1 MFQRCRYGEHFQAHG
16 GHSSEVRERN
26 ESSQTLVR
34 RFAQISLAFLP
45 LVHFFFLVWGCH
57 QSTFIEQ
64 GSKINIIE

>member
-45 LVHFFFLVWGCH
+45 LVHFSFGMGM
-57 QSTFIEQ
+57 SSEYIYRA
-64 GSKINIIE
+64 GK